1 MNAWSQSSRG
11 ARCLMAAV
19 LVGRLVLGVLYI
31 YMGLNK
37 ALHPVEFLK
46 LVRQYEMV
54 DSPFLLNLIAAS
66 LPWFEVFCGVL
77 LLGGVAVRGTALLSL
92 AMLIPFTVVV
102 FQRALAIQ
110 AVSTLPFC
118 AVRFDCG
125 CGAGEVFI
133 CHKLAENA
141 LLMAFSVLLLAVR
154 SSPWCLRHQLFET
167 EPSAGPVITAGSS
180 APS

>member
-1 MNAWSQSSRG
+1 MVVLLV
-11 ARCLMAAV
+11 ARM
-19 LVGRLVLGVLYI
+19 VLGVLYI

-54 DSPFLLNLIAAS
+54 DNPILLNLIAAS

-77 LLGGVAVRGTALLSL
+77 LLGGIAVRGTALLSL
-92 AMLIPFTVVV
+92 AMLLPFTVIVY
-102 FQRALAIQ
+102 QRALAIQ
-110 AVSTLPFC
+110 TASALAFC

-141 LLMAFSVLLLAVR
+141 LLIGFSALLLIER
-154 SSPWCLRHQLFET
+154 PSPGCLRHQLFKAA
-167 EPSAGPVITAGSS
+167 S
-180 APS
+180 